1 MVSDLHSVT
10 PANFLSKY
18 ADATY
23 LIIPATNVKSC
34 SAEISNNDTWA
45 CNNNLRLNPSM
56 SLEIIFVNPW
66 MSKRRY
72 HRRFQVS
79 LQVEEIKMLCLTFT
93 QKFSMSCH
101 VNDLSR
107 CSQSLFALRTL
118 WQQGLPADA
127 PQVVFQA
134 IVINKL
140 SYASP
145 AWWGFASADDQNH
158 LEAFLWQSTKFGY
171 RGNSTS
177 TFTSLCDEVDE
188 QLFDR
193 VAYNTHHLLHPLLSP
208 RHNRHYSFRQRT
220 HDFELPDHTSELK
233 NKNFLMRMLFKQRG
247 CSTSLCI
254 SQS

>member
-1 MVSDLHSVT
+1 MTFLSLLSVSFC
-10 PANFLSKY
+10 PAN
-18 ADATY
+18 
-23 LIIPATNVKSC
+23 PATARATGRCPTSRIPWH
-34 SAEISNNDTWA
+34 SHS
-45 CNNNLRLNPSM
+45 
-56 SLEIIFVNPW
+56 SLV
-66 MSKRRY
+66 
-72 HRRFQVS
+72 
-79 LQVEEIKMLCLTFT
+79 
-93 QKFSMSCH
+93 
-101 VNDLSR
+101 
-107 CSQSLFALRTL
+107 
-118 WQQGLPADA
+118 
-127 PQVVFQA
+127 
-134 IVINKL
+134 NKL
-140 SYASP
+140 SYASS
-145 AWWGFASADDQNH
+145 AWWGFASTDDQNY
-158 LEAFLWQSTKFGY
+158 LKAFLQRSTKFSY